1 MARSWVSM
9 CFLSLKDTT
18 LLCAVPGPSTL
29 PTPGCTF
36 SPGFDLHLII
46 LQNSAD
52 TPVLLAV
59 FPDLPRWPLRP
70 QDCPHGLPIS
80 SSLSHTLWCQSISS
94 SGGLER
100 PRAARVGPSGHQH
113 KTGQTEHPYPSYL
126 TASAR
131 PLPRKAWPG
140 PQLCPSGWAG
150 LWLSPAFW
158 GGVESRTALCHLPSR
173 GRGCQDLPIPPGLGP
188 VHSQKPLPPCA

>member
-59 FPDLPRWPLRP
+59 FPDLPRL
-70 QDCPHGLPIS
+70 
-80 SSLSHTLWCQSISS
+80 
-94 SGGLER
+94 
-100 PRAARVGPSGHQH
+100 
-113 KTGQTEHPYPSYL
+113 
-126 TASAR
+126 ASAS
-131 PLPRKAWPG
+131 PG
-140 PQLCPSGWAG
+140 
-150 LWLSPAFW
+150 LSP
-158 GGVESRTALCHLPSR
+158 RLTHLLVS
-173 GRGCQDLPIPPGLGP
+173 LPYTL
-188 VHSQKPLPPCA
+188 VSEHF